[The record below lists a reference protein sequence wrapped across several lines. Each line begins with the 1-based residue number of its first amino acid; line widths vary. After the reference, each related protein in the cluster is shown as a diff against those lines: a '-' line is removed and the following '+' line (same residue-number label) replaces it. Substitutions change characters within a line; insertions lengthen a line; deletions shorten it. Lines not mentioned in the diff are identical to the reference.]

1 MVKHILMLCTCAS
14 TKLESWCFQLVHSPG
29 LTDSQLSLL
38 QHSHLSS
45 LYSPRPRSQ
54 YNLEDMASAY
64 DECTNQTPGES
75 LAKVARKYNVPRKTL
90 ENYVTG
96 RTSIQTLYRKL
107 GASNAPVQ
115 ECSETNNIE
124 SIGCKAKMEY
134 RYDHP
139 EIIL

>member
-1 MVKHILMLCTCAS
+1 
-14 TKLESWCFQLVHSPG
+14 
-29 LTDSQLSLL
+29 
-38 QHSHLSS
+38 
-45 LYSPRPRSQ
+45 
-54 YNLEDMASAY
+54 MASAY

-107 GASNAPVQ
+107 GASNMLVPT
-115 ECSETNNIE
+115 ECNEGNIE
-124 SIGCKAKMEY
+124 SIACNNKMDY

>member
-1 MVKHILMLCTCAS
+1 MLRAQRW
-14 TKLESWCFQLVHSPG
+14 KLVFQPLHSPF
-29 LTDSQLSLL
+29 
-38 QHSHLSS
+38 
-45 LYSPRPRSQ
+45 YSPRPRSQ
-54 YNLEDMASAY
+54 YNLQDMASAY

-107 GASNAPVQ
+107 GASNALVPN
-115 ECSETNNIE
+115 ECIDGNIE
-124 SIGCKAKMEY
+124 SIGCNNKMDY

>member
-1 MVKHILMLCTCAS
+1 MI
-14 TKLESWCFQLVHSPG
+14 KLF
-29 LTDSQLSLL
+29 
-38 QHSHLSS
+38 
-45 LYSPRPRSQ
+45 YSPRPRSQ
-54 YNLEDMASAY
+54 YNLQDMASAY

-107 GASNAPVQ
+107 GASNVLVQ
-115 ECSETNNIE
+115 NECIDGNIE
-124 SIGCKAKMEY
+124 SIGCNDKMDY